1 MAPPPGVLR
10 APNAKQRAASPRPG
24 VLRAPNAKQRAAPP
38 PRDTVKVLYA
48 AGAIARRVAR
58 LAKAIAAELGG
69 DIHLIA
75 ILKGSF
81 VFAADL
87 IRALHRAGL
96 RPRVDFIT
104 LSSYGAGS
112 TGNARIAVNRALSDE
127 LRGRS
132 VLLVDD
138 ILETGR
144 TLAKA
149 KRILL
154 RRGAAGVK
162 ICVLL
167 DKSAHRQPVI
177 AADFVGFECPDRFVV
192 GYGLDFAHHYRELPY
207 VGVIARAKRARSK

>member
-1 MAPPPGVLR
+1 MAPPPR
-10 APNAKQRAASPRPG
+10 K
-24 VLRAPNAKQRAAPP
+24 
-38 PRDTVKVLYA
+38 VKVLYT
-48 AGAIARRVAR
+48 AGVIARRVAR
-58 LAKAIAAELGG
+58 LAKAIGAEIG
-69 DIHLIA
+69 DDVHLIA

-104 LSSYGAGS
+104 LSSYGAGT
-112 TGNARIAVNRALSDE
+112 TGAARIAVNRALGDNV
-127 LRGRS
+127 RGRP

-154 RRGAAGVK
+154 AKGAASVRV
-162 ICVLL
+162 CVLL
-167 DKSAHRQPVI
+167 DKSAHRRPVI
-177 AADFVGFECPDRFVV
+177 AADYVGFACPDQFVV
-192 GYGLDFAHHYRELPY
+192 GYGLDFAHHYRELPF
-207 VGVIARAKRARSK
+207 VGVINHPKRARGKPTTGKRTTT